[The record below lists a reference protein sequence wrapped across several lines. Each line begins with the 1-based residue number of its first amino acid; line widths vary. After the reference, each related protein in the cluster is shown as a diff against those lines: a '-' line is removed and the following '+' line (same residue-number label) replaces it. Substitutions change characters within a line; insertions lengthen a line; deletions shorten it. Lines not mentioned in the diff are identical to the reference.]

1 MTQLLFKNIFVV
13 LHVITAAGWF
23 GLGLNLTRQ
32 ARTVAALDPSSAR
45 PFIED
50 RLSSVRLMGIMIVLT
65 FIFGLGAMFSGGG
78 FGAYGAQYHTSML
91 LILLLI
97 AIHYALIYP
106 AWRGLERAF
115 STTSRVLSDSD
126 GYRKRIAMGMGL
138 GHLIWLVVLILMFWN
153 QIRIAL

>member
-1 MTQLLFKNIFVV
+1 MTQLLIKNVFVI

-23 GLGLNLTRQ
+23 GLGLKLAGQ

-65 FIFGLGAMFSGGG
+65 FIFGLGALFAGGG
-78 FGAYGAQYHTSML
+78 FGAYGAPYHTSML

-97 AIHYALIYP
+97 VIHYALIYP
-106 AWRGLERAF
+106 SWRGLERAF
-115 STTSRVLSDSD
+115 STTSRVLTDHD
-126 GYRKRIAMGMGL
+126 GYRKRIAMGMGI
-138 GHLIWLVVLILMFWN
+138 GHLFWLITLILMFWN
-153 QIRIAL
+153 QIRVAL